1 MMKNSVQRKRNCS
14 SALTNGNIFAHT
26 PQINT
31 KPVCWSQMS
40 SIFTSAPLLFGTTQH
55 FLYKLAQLEAQLL
68 LNLISN
74 VAGGNNTGYA
84 NPFSPL
90 LQPFGIQRSSF
101 LSMHQPTGVFTLNRK
116 NMDYI
121 PQMFSCPSSSITENN
136 TVIADKKISDLLS
149 LIISSQYQSNTTK
162 GTMPPDRPQTEE
174 VEPKQ
179 PVMRDIPTE
188 NLIKVLAS
196 LGLSLEDL
204 EILSHFPDNHLTTE
218 KLPLIIQDIQRH
230 KGTKGLE
237 CGHNRWDST
246 DHVRSSR
253 KSSYA
258 PGKYHD
264 QDQRHSEWKKYVKL
278 SSDGQ
283 SCSPN
288 FYRSLSAERYSPSEL
303 VHQSFSTQSRTLKRV
318 ISGNKTDAF
327 SKRPPHGPAEVTKP
341 SPGSL
346 YPPSQSKCSIRR
358 CFGYRDF
365 NKTRRYTRKGCLSSS
380 QRYATSITSRND
392 RQQQSSFP
400 DKFET
405 TKFHKA
411 QTSAQSKGVIRVSGI
426 PLDYSEN
433 ELIKMASPFGHP
445 VNILMATE
453 IDTATCLEWKKA
465 LLILPTKSSAQDM
478 VKVYSAIPVHMR
490 EQSLELVSQT
500 VDLSSSVS
508 VFHAFVRP
516 LIANGLLTPLDHLL
530 VVCNIPNK
538 PCAATGVLR
547 MIKPF
552 GQVLQTLVL
561 NRDKVDADQHLS
573 NKSSVQMVLEM
584 ESASVA
590 LSVYEWSQKIPCL
603 YHNHHL
609 SFFRGCDIQN
619 KI

>member
-411 QTSAQSKGVIRVSGI
+411 QTSAQS
-426 PLDYSEN
+426 
-433 ELIKMASPFGHP
+433 
-445 VNILMATE
+445 
-453 IDTATCLEWKKA
+453 A